1 MQEYKIAIYQV
12 IESRV
17 VCWSRLPLGAGG
29 YTGPQLQRLGL
40 KTHVLHTLAHSI
52 RAGRVN
58 PWSRTI
64 EARPDRR
71 DELSTRLT
79 EPVNHRP
86 RRHLFGYRHERAA
99 SGFQVGDHAFLSL
112 STGRLVVES
121 RHGGPPCRL
130 TESAWPPRLSTR
142 VVVRLRDGSTH
153 APSIRL
159 RTCSLDRTCRG
170 FHLLR
175 SGLAAFNDCITKYA
189 LRSERCA
196 HDVVAHRDPT
206 TAERRSTR
214 LVPHPVAD
222 GRRR

>member
-1 MQEYKIAIYQV
+1 M
-12 IESRV
+12 
-17 VCWSRLPLGAGG
+17 GG
-29 YTGPQLQRLGL
+29 YTSQQLQRLGL
-40 KTHVLHTLAHSI
+40 ETHVLHSRAHSI

-64 EARPDRR
+64 QVRPDRR
-71 DELSTRLT
+71 HELSTRLT
-79 EPVNHRP
+79 EPVNYRP

-99 SGFQVGDHAFLSL
+99 SGFQVGDHSFLSP

-159 RTCSLDRTCRG
+159 RTRSLDRTCRG
-170 FHLLR
+170 CHLLL
-175 SGLAAFNDCITKYA
+175 SGQAAFNDGITKYA
-189 LRSERCA
+189 LRSERCV

-206 TAERRSTR
+206 FHATASGFKARRLRATR
-214 LVPHPVAD
+214 EVSKARGSP
-222 GRRR
+222 RR